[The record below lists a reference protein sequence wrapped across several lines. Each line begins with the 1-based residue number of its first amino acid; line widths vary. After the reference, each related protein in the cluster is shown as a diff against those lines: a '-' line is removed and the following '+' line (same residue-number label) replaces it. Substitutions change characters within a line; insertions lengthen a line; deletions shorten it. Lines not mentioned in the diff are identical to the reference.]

1 MSKSMRKQK
10 TAAWI
15 LLLVFSVQTFYPVRA
30 YALTSGPTTPEMSA
44 FEPAS
49 TANMVDLFSGDFSY
63 NIPLLDVGGYPIN
76 LAYHSGAGPEEEAS
90 WVGFG
95 WSLNPGAINRQLRGL
110 PDDFNGDQITQEDN
124 KKPNVTVGGNVN
136 ASIKLF
142 GNRLPKI
149 KIGKKNKNLD
159 GNMKVK
165 IGILYNNYT
174 GYKGMIG
181 IGTGF
186 NTSDQNSDGMTKNL
200 GVSADPSTSLG
211 LSVDN
216 QSGVNPYASF
226 EVNYKVTTKKEREA
240 EKNLA
245 LAVKENA
252 AKTVINS
259 IVNCEIFDL
268 KESVS
273 KVAKMERILNRSK
286 DINSMFGSSSSIN
299 FGAFQ
304 PPSLVQTPMISKN
317 FTASLGLGITL
328 FGGSVI
334 PGIEGTY
341 SRQELKQKIN
351 TAPAYGFMNGH
362 IAKSKEDAILD
373 YNMEKESP
381 YFKRLPNLGV
391 TVFTPDLFSVTS
403 NAGSMQ
409 FRPYLRGTGI
419 YFQPHKLDEDKSTN
433 IGLEPGFGNIFHLG
447 IPLQLQKTSSI
458 SGKWTSKN
466 NYMDVGDFKPTA
478 ADPSNQAF
486 YFKRVGEKNRQDETY
501 FNAIGNTAPVAVRL
515 ENGFSAWAFGNG
527 QAKNGVRVKNAGD
540 ISGVS
545 QGRINRDKANH
556 SISYLTAAEA
566 ANYALDKQI
575 PNYRENTL
583 RTTAGDVKNLITRT
597 GDYRKNHHIS
607 QYTIT
612 QDDGQR
618 MVYGI
623 PVYNTTQEEVSFAIP
638 YNATALDKGITQY
651 NPGSDN
657 SQNNVHGKDNYFHR
671 YTTPAYTTGHL
682 LSAILS
688 PDYVDLTNNG
698 ISDDD
703 LGTSVKFNYSQ
714 LSDINGN
721 PQYYKWRTPYSN
733 EFSNN
738 NIANYNEGYR
748 SITDDDKANYTW
760 GKKELWYVHSIETK
774 SMVAQFY
781 TEERKDGIGVQG
793 ENGGKDLSVKL
804 RRLSEIR
811 LYSKSDLY
819 LNGVN
824 AVPVKTVH
832 FVYDETY
839 PLISQLPNNENGTG
853 KLTLK
858 GVWFSY
864 GNNTKGKYN
873 SYSFKYKVPVN
884 QVYQDMQSDRWGTYR
899 PKTANL
905 NGLNNLE
912 FPYATQNK
920 TDADEFASYWQL
932 NEIELPSGG
941 IIQVQYESDDYSF
954 VQDRRA
960 AQMCFLTGIG
970 SNGATSGFANAD
982 KLYVKLPAATT
993 NAELKKR
1000 YFDGLKSLAYKAYV
1014 DLDGKGHSEYVS
1026 GYADI
1031 AGYTIANP
1039 GSGSDI
1045 VEITVGKVNGYNPIA
1060 KASWQKLRLDL
1071 PRYAFPEYDNL
1082 NADESGFVK
1091 AIKALGATFGRFK
1104 DLVENFDQKA
1114 KRKGFGNNI
1123 NLSKSWVRLCTPV
1136 GINSVI
1142 KGKLGGGHRVKEV
1155 KINDQWALM
1164 SGVAAAETGSYGQRY
1179 EYTTEMSGPGGL
1191 AEIISSG
1198 VATYEP
1204 AIGGDENPF
1213 REPINYSDKH
1223 LFGLPKY
1230 FYLERPMGESY
1241 FPSASVGYSKVTVK
1255 NLGADGSVGLNGT
1268 TVNEFFTSRDFP
1280 VKVDDLP
1287 MERKQP
1293 KITFLP
1299 RLFGAKITAGVTVS
1313 QGYLVE
1319 NNDMN
1324 GKPKAEA
1331 VYGVNGNEI
1340 SSAKY
1345 YYKVNNPAAEKQDLN
1360 NNVSVIDRTGTIAP
1374 NALVGVDIDM
1384 FTEMNESLMEN
1395 MGVAVDPSFGV
1406 TVYGII
1412 PKFSIKLPLPKPN
1425 YEKRLYRGSTTIK
1438 LVNRYAILE
1447 KSVKTV
1453 NGSTSVAE
1461 NLLWDAE
1468 TGEVLL
1474 SRVNNEFNDNTY
1486 TFNYPAHWVYDG
1498 MGSSFRNEGVYLAGF
1513 TTGANGLI
1521 TTNYNG
1527 LLAAGDEII
1536 DLTGTS
1542 KYWVINPY
1550 NNGQLFLVDKDGL
1563 SKSNFVANVKIA
1575 RSGRR
1580 NLAMASVGSVV
1591 TMQNP
1596 INGASLNFSPSRKIL
1611 QAGAV
1616 SYEDDWKMPLNQPCV
1631 TDPSCWSLN
1640 SNAGT
1645 SSATLNYV
1653 TPAVKSTAAFYSYSG
1668 TKIYNPGYSFSGDGA
1683 YQLLTSTYWIGNN
1696 FCQGPMNRCAF
1707 WVNTS
1712 LPAPAGVIMAKTSKD
1727 SLLRINTSKA
1737 EAVPSCLGRTGTYG
1751 RWLGYTYNYT
1761 TTVPKTLYVGIGS
1774 DNRFQFKIN
1783 GTQVV
1788 FRNTDVENNFNYW
1801 NVYPVCLNPG
1811 TYTLEFLGYNRFDEV
1826 GMGAFGA
1833 EVYDNTLAQLQ
1844 SATSDANLTIL
1855 YSTRNVIGQNVE
1867 VGDGIGYTAPA
1878 GYFVMKN
1885 TSGQYVAKQVNA
1897 VAPGS
1902 GPTASMYFN
1911 PYRTGVKGNWRVKT
1925 QLLFDIKRQ
1934 NEKGNPADPTGTQLR
1949 TSGYFTDY
1957 AGYWSWTGSSW
1968 IPNSS
1973 DSRWQW
1979 TSITT
1984 KFNRKG
1990 QEIEN
1995 MDALSRFS
2003 SAQHGYM
2010 ESLPVAVAGNAMYRE
2025 IGYDGFEDYNFNLGV
2040 PFSADSCGIQEHF
2053 NFRKSLGLTVSLN
2066 NSRSHSGNYS
2076 LKLNGTASIQK
2087 PLLQDEP
2094 LSIYSIENYQY
2105 KISSGYLRFGFQPVP
2120 SKKYI
2125 LSGWVNDGNALPK
2138 TSTINGLTLTIN
2150 GTAYNVND
2158 NAANPSVYSKIHVVE
2173 GWKRFEVVFTMPA
2186 TGNFT
2191 LGLGGNNIYVDDI
2204 RIHPY
2209 EAQLK
2214 SFAYDASSLRLMAEM
2229 DENNFATFYEY
2240 DDEGTLVRV
2249 KKETEKGISTLKE
2262 TRSSVKKKLPL

>member
-1 MSKSMRKQK
+1 MSKSTRKQK
-10 TAAWI
+10 AAAWT
-15 LLLVFSVQTFYPVRA
+15 LLLVFSVQTFFPVSA

-110 PDDFNGDQITQEDN
+110 PDDFKGDQITQEDN

-149 KIGKKNKNLD
+149 KIGKKKALE
-159 GNMKVK
+159 GSMKVK
-165 IGILYNNYT
+165 IGILHNNYT
-174 GYKGMIG
+174 GYKGMVG

-186 NTSDQNSDGMTKNL
+186 NTSDQNSDAMTKNL
-200 GVSADPSTSLG
+200 SVSADPSVSLG
-211 LSVDN
+211 LNVDN

-240 EKNLA
+240 EKNLEQA
-245 LAVKENA
+245 TKEYA
-252 AKTVINS
+252 TKTLINS
-259 IVNCEIFDL
+259 IVNCEIFDI

-304 PPSLVQTPMISKN
+304 PPALVQTPMISKN

-328 FGGSVI
+328 FGASVI

-341 SRQELKQKIN
+341 SKQELKQKIN

-362 IAKSKEDAILD
+362 IAKAKEDAILD

-458 SGKWTSKN
+458 SGKWKSKN
-466 NYMDVGDFKPTA
+466 NYLDVGDFKPTA
-478 ADPSNQAF
+478 TDPSNQAF
-486 YFKRVGEKNRQDETY
+486 YFKRVGEKNRQDEAY

-527 QAKNGVRVKNAGD
+527 QAKNGVRVKNGAD
-540 ISGVS
+540 ISGIQ
-545 QGRINRDKANH
+545 QGRTVRDKANH
-556 SISYLTAAEA
+556 AISYLTASEA
-566 ANYALDKQI
+566 AGYALDKQI
-575 PNYRENTL
+575 VNYRENTL
-583 RTTAGDVKNLITRT
+583 LTTPGYMKNLVSRT
-597 GDYRKNHHIS
+597 ADHRKGHHIS
-607 QYTIT
+607 EYTIT

-618 MVYGI
+618 MVYGV
-623 PVYNTTQEEVSFAIP
+623 PVYNITQEEVSFAAP
-638 YNATALDKGITQY
+638 YNALALDKGITQY
-651 NPGSDN
+651 TPGSDN
-657 SQNNVHGKDNYFHR
+657 SQNNIHGKDNYFHR

-698 ISDDD
+698 ITDDD
-703 LGTSVKFNYSQ
+703 LGTAVKFNYSQ
-714 LSDINGN
+714 LSDQNGT
-721 PQYYKWRTPYSN
+721 PLYYKWRTPYSN
-733 EFSNN
+733 ENSNN

-748 SITDDDKANYTW
+748 SIQDDDKANYTW
-760 GKKELWYVHSIETK
+760 GKKELWFVHSIESKT
-774 SMVAQFY
+774 MVAQFY

-793 ENGGKDLSVKL
+793 ENGGKDMSVKL

-819 LNGVN
+819 QNGVN

-839 PLISQLPNNENGTG
+839 PLISQLPNNETGAG

-858 GVWFSY
+858 GIWFSY

-873 SYSFKYKVPVN
+873 SYSFKYKIPAN
-884 QVYQDMQSDRWGTYR
+884 QTYQDMQSDRWGTYR
-899 PKTANL
+899 PKSANP
-905 NGLNNLE
+905 NGLTNLE

-920 TDADEFASYWQL
+920 ADADEFASYWQL

-941 IIQVQYESDDYSF
+941 IIQVQYESDDYAF

-970 SNGATSGFANAD
+970 SNGATSGFANTD
-982 KLYVKLPAATT
+982 KLYVKLPASTT
-993 NAELKKR
+993 NADLKKR
-1000 YFDGLKSLAYKAYV
+1000 YFDGIKSLSYKALI
-1014 DLDGKGHSEYVS
+1014 DLDGKGHHEYVS

-1060 KASWQKLRLDL
+1060 KAAWQKLRLDL

-1082 NADESGFVK
+1082 NADEAGFVK

-1104 DLVENFDQKA
+1104 DLVENFDHRA
-1114 KRKGFGNNI
+1114 KRKGFGNQV
-1123 NLSKSWVRLCTPV
+1123 NLSKSWVRLCTPS
-1136 GINSVI
+1136 GINSTL
-1142 KGKLGGGHRVKEV
+1142 KGKLGGGLRVKEI
-1155 KINDQWALM
+1155 KINDQWAAM
-1164 SGVAAAETGSYGQRY
+1164 SGVTAAETGMYGQRY
-1179 EYTTEMSGPGGL
+1179 EYTTEATGPGG
-1191 AEIISSG
+1191 ATEIISSG

-1204 AIGGDENPF
+1204 SVGADENPF

-1241 FPSASVGYSKVTVK
+1241 FPSASVGYGKVTIK

-1268 TVNEFFTSRDFP
+1268 TVNEFYTSKDFP

-1324 GKPKAEA
+1324 GKPKGEA

-1360 NNVSVIDRTGTIAP
+1360 NNVSVIDRTGTITS
-1374 NALVGVDIDM
+1374 NALVGMDIDM

-1406 TVYGII
+1406 TMYGII

-1461 NLLWDAE
+1461 NLLWDSE

-1513 TTGANGLI
+1513 ATGANGI
-1521 TTNYNG
+1521 INTTFNG
-1527 LLAAGDEII
+1527 LLTAGDEII
-1536 DLTGTS
+1536 DLNGS
-1542 KYWVINPY
+1542 SRYWVINPY
-1550 NNGQLFLVDKDGL
+1550 NNGQLFLVDKDGQ
-1563 SKSNFVANVKIA
+1563 SKSNFAANVKIA

-1596 INGASLNFSPSRKIL
+1596 INGSSLNFNASAKVL

-1616 SYEDDWKMPLNQPCV
+1616 NYEDDWKMPLNQPCA
-1631 TDPSCWSLN
+1631 TDPGCWSVN

-1645 SSATLNYV
+1645 ATPTLNYL
-1653 TPAVKSTAAFYSYSG
+1653 TPALKATQTFYSISG
-1668 TKIYNPGYSFSGDGA
+1668 TKLYSSGYNISGDGTF
-1683 YQLLTSTYWIGNN
+1683 QTLTSTYWKSANN
-1696 FCQGPMNRCAF
+1696 CTTGPMNRCAF

-1712 LPAPAGVIMAKTSKD
+1712 LPDGSGIAKAIPVSDTTNGSKVP
-1727 SLLRINTSKA
+1727 IA
-1737 EAVPSCLGRTGTYG
+1737 EAVPSCLPRTGTYG
-1751 RWLGYTYNYT
+1751 RWLGYTYNFSTST
-1761 TTVPKTLYVGIGS
+1761 TKTLYVGIAS

-1788 FRNTDVENNFNYW
+1788 FRNTDVETNFQYW
-1801 NVYPVCLNPG
+1801 HIYPVCLNPG
-1811 TYTLEFLGYNRFDEV
+1811 TYTFEFLGYNRNDGGQE
-1826 GMGAFGA
+1826 GAFGA
-1833 EVYDNTLAQLQ
+1833 EVYDNTLSQIQTA
-1844 SATSDANLTIL
+1844 ASDANLNIL
-1855 YSTRNVIGQNVE
+1855 YSTRNITGQNIE
-1867 VGDGIGYTAPA
+1867 VGEGIGYSAPA

-1885 TSGQYVAKQVNA
+1885 TSGQYVAKQINA

-1902 GPTASMYFN
+1902 GQTASNYFN
-1911 PYRTGVKGNWRVKT
+1911 PYRAGVKGNWRVKT
-1925 QLLFDIKRQ
+1925 QLLFDVKRQ
-1934 NEKGNPADPTGTQLR
+1934 NNKGNPADPTGTQLR
-1949 TSGYFTDY
+1949 TSGHFTDY
-1957 AGYWSWTGSSW
+1957 ASYWSWTGSSW
-1968 IPNSS
+1968 VPNSS

-1979 TSITT
+1979 TSLAT

-1995 MDALSRFS
+1995 MDALNRFS
-2003 SAQHGYM
+2003 AAQHGYM
-2010 ESLPVAVAGNAMYRE
+2010 ESLPVAVSGNAMYRE

-2040 PFSADSCGIQEHF
+2040 PFAADSCGIQEHF
-2053 NFRKSLGLTVSLN
+2053 NFRKSLGASAYLDNT
-2066 NSRSHSGNYS
+2066 RSHSGRYS
-2076 LKLNGTASIQK
+2076 LRLTGTATIQK
-2087 PLLQDEP
+2087 PLLLNEP
-2094 LSIYSIENYQY
+2094 ATIYAIENYMY
-2105 KISSGYLRFGFQPVP
+2105 KITDGYLRFGFQPVP

-2125 LSGWVNDGNALPK
+2125 LSGWINDGNVPRSA
-2138 TSTINGLTLTIN
+2138 TINGLSLTIN
-2150 GTAYNVND
+2150 GTSYNVND
-2158 NAANPSVYSKIHVVE
+2158 NAVNPSVYSKIHVVE

-2186 TGNFT
+2186 GGNFT
-2191 LGLGGNNIYVDDI
+2191 VSLGGSNINLDDI

-2209 EAQLK
+2209 DAQLK

-2240 DDEGTLVRV
+2240 DDEGTLIRV
-2249 KKETEKGISTLKE
+2249 KKETEKGISTIKE